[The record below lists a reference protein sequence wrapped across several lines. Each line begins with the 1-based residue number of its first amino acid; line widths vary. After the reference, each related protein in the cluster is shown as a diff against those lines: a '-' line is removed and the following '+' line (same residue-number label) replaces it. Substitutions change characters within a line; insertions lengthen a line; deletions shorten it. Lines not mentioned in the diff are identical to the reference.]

1 MSKQNKEYQEDK
13 IITSKNELIKSQDKI
28 IENSKDKLFRN
39 DLPKDAILKKKT
51 LTIRLAICLV
61 YIYKYYKYSGAELT
75 DYFKKK
81 DLLIHL
87 QKYEKTTRFFHH
99 LKYWDLIC
107 QKPTHPTKVI
117 YQKGYYG
124 ITENGIKF
132 IQREIGLPKFAYV
145 YNDFAYSHKPVP
157 VMITDLI
164 PESDL
169 IELLKP

>member
-1 MSKQNKEYQEDK
+1 MSTQREYKEEK
-13 IITSKNELIKSQDKI
+13 IITSKNELLENQNKI
-28 IENSKDKLFRN
+28 ISESKDKLSRN
-39 DLPKDAILKKKT
+39 ELPENAILKKKQ

-61 YIYKYYKYSGAELT
+61 YVYKYYKYAGVELT
-75 DYFKKK
+75 DYVKKN

-87 QKYEKTTRFFHH
+87 KKYKKTTRFFHH

-107 QKPTHPTKVI
+107 QKPTSPTEVI

-132 IQREIGLPKFAYV
+132 VQQEIALPKFAYI
-145 YNDFAYSHKPVP
+145 YNDFAYSHKPTP

-164 PESDL
+164 PQEDL
-169 IELLKP
+169 DELLKP